1 MTVFRC
7 SNNIGVGVATCKV
20 CFGSINVFM
29 PGTNITFERS
39 IYNLPDVLVWMAYI
53 YLCSLILFALAE
65 GFPVDRGMYLV
76 AFSFFLQIAIFY
88 PCYVLLTSRSQKT
101 NMADRAMVEPDQKV
115 FIPLSAEDIYIVVF
129 GRIVQ
134 GSLILCTELTGSYV
148 FVCFRFNVACS
159 VVCFDFF
166 SLACFCCVFNELKN
180 VARPTKG

>member
-76 AFSFFLQIAIFY
+76 AFSFFFKSPFFIHAMYCWPRDHKKPIWPIVPWSSQIRRSLY
-88 PCYVLLTSRSQKT
+88 PYRLRTYKLLSTAESCRGPWFCVQ
-101 NMADRAMVEPDQKV
+101 NWRAV
-115 FIPLSAEDIYIVVF
+115 I
-129 GRIVQ
+129 
-134 GSLILCTELTGSYV
+134 SLFV
-148 FVCFRFNVACS
+148 FVS
-159 VVCFDFF
+159 
-166 SLACFCCVFNELKN
+166 
-180 VARPTKG
+180 T

>member
-1 MTVFRC
+1 MGRKNPQNTPFLLYVRLESLLSFDKLRELRAMTVFRC

-115 FIPLSAEDIYIVVF
+115 FIPLSAEDI
-129 GRIVQ
+129 
-134 GSLILCTELTGSYV
+134 
-148 FVCFRFNVACS
+148 
-159 VVCFDFF
+159 
-166 SLACFCCVFNELKN
+166 
-180 VARPTKG
+180 

>member
-1 MTVFRC
+1 
-7 SNNIGVGVATCKV
+7 
-20 CFGSINVFM
+20 M

-115 FIPLSAEDIYIVVF
+115 FIPLSAEDI
-129 GRIVQ
+129 
-134 GSLILCTELTGSYV
+134 
-148 FVCFRFNVACS
+148 
-159 VVCFDFF
+159 
-166 SLACFCCVFNELKN
+166 
-180 VARPTKG
+180 

>member
-115 FIPLSAEDIYIVVF
+115 FLYPYRLRTYKLLSTAESCRGPWF
-129 GRIVQ
+129 CVQ
-134 GSLILCTELTGSYV
+134 NWRAVMSLFV
-148 FVCFRFNVACS
+148 FVS
-159 VVCFDFF
+159 
-166 SLACFCCVFNELKN
+166 
-180 VARPTKG
+180 T

>member
-88 PCYVLLTSRSQKT
+88 PCYVYCWPRDHKKPIWPIVPWSSQIRRSLYPYRLRTYKLLSTAESCRGPWFCVQ
-101 NMADRAMVEPDQKV
+101 NWRAVM
-115 FIPLSAEDIYIVVF
+115 
-129 GRIVQ
+129 
-134 GSLILCTELTGSYV
+134 SLFV
-148 FVCFRFNVACS
+148 FVS
-159 VVCFDFF
+159 
-166 SLACFCCVFNELKN
+166 
-180 VARPTKG
+180 T

>member
-101 NMADRAMVEPDQKV
+101 NMADRAMVEPDQKDRLRTYKL
-115 FIPLSAEDIYIVVF
+115 LSTAESCRGPWF
-129 GRIVQ
+129 CVQ
-134 GSLILCTELTGSYV
+134 NWRAVMSLFV
-148 FVCFRFNVACS
+148 FVS
-159 VVCFDFF
+159 
-166 SLACFCCVFNELKN
+166 
-180 VARPTKG
+180 T

>member
-39 IYNLPDVLVWMAYI
+39 IYTLPDVLVWMAYI
-53 YLCSLILFALAE
+53 YLCSLILFALAQ

-88 PCYVLLTSRSQKT
+88 PCYVLLTSRSQKNQYGRSCHGRVRSVGLYT
-101 NMADRAMVEPDQKV
+101 PIGWGHMNCCRWPNHARVPDIV
-115 FIPLSAEDIYIVVF
+115 YRIDGAAVSLFIFV
-129 GRIVQ
+129 
-134 GSLILCTELTGSYV
+134 LT
-148 FVCFRFNVACS
+148 
-159 VVCFDFF
+159 
-166 SLACFCCVFNELKN
+166 
-180 VARPTKG
+180 